1 MSDLTALTNMSNF
14 ADYAAAAIALGII
27 VIGASGGI
35 GFIGS
40 KALDAL
46 SRQPESKND
55 IMSLMV
61 ISAALIEG
69 IAFFSAIICLLI
81 VFTK

>member
-1 MSDLTALTNMSNF
+1 MADLTALTNMSNF
-14 ADYAAAAIALGII
+14 ADYAAAAISVSII
-27 VIGASGGI
+27 VIGASAGI

-69 IAFFSAIICLLI
+69 IAFFAAIICLLI